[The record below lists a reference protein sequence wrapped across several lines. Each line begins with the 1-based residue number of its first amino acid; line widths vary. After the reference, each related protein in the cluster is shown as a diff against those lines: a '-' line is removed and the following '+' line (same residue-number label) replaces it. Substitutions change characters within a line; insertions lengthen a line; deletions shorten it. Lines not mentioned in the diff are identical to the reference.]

1 MNKKLNISRWLMY
14 VSVLLLLVFQAY
26 WLRKVYHDSYRS
38 LQREIAVVLR
48 EAFVKDQL
56 QIIFGTG
63 NVLPFRSDT
72 LRANGRR
79 VEVMMLKDSLVSKN
93 PLDIQ
98 DRNFLKGDSVKF
110 QLHIGEGRDS
120 GRKMGGAP
128 RFMAFDSDDED
139 AEIQSRLIITLP
151 VSQSLYDSGV
161 VNERY
166 EKILD
171 DAGLP
176 SSFTISK
183 SAKLLSGA
191 IGRQRKTEPNWRDRR
206 GVNMILADLDFGN
219 TFPHIMRKMYGQVLI
234 ALFMTGTVILAFR
247 FMFKSLKEH
256 QKMAALKNDFISN
269 MTHEL
274 KTPVAT
280 VSVAIEALKNFS
292 VMDNPARTREYLDI
306 STAELNRLTMLID
319 KVLRINMFEADK
331 LEMDAA
337 PISLNELTQEV
348 LQAQQLQATQTGAS
362 ITWTNPGEPIM
373 VKGDKL
379 HLMSV
384 MYNLLDNAMKYRSAH
399 PEIVVSLAKEG
410 NDAVLKVKDNG
421 PGIAAEYRNKVFEK
435 FFRIPTGDRH
445 DVKGYGL
452 GLSYVHEV
460 VQKHG
465 GTIKVESEPGK
476 GSTFIVKLP
485 VAG

>member
-1 MNKKLNISRWLMY
+1 MY
-14 VSVLLLLVFQAY
+14 VSVLLLILFQGY
-26 WLRKVYHDSYRS
+26 WLQKVYQNGYRS

-56 QIIFGTG
+56 QIIFGSG
-63 NVLPFRSDT
+63 NTPLFRTDT
-72 LRANGRR
+72 IRANGMK
-79 VEVMMLKDSLVSKN
+79 VKVMMLKDSMITKN
-93 PLDIQ
+93 SLDKHE
-98 DRNFLKGDSVKF
+98 RNFLKGDSLKF
-110 QLHIGEGRDS
+110 ELHIGEGRDS
-120 GRKMGGAP
+120 GRKMGGVP

-161 VNERY
+161 VNARY
-166 EKILD
+166 EKILKK
-171 DAGLP
+171 AGLP

-183 SAKLLSGA
+183 SAKSLSGG

-206 GVNMILADLDFGN
+206 GVNMVLADLDFGN
-219 TFPHIMRKMYGQVLI
+219 TFPHIMRKMYGQILI

-247 FMFKSLKEH
+247 FMFKSLKE
-256 QKMAALKNDFISN
+256 QYKMAALKNDFISN

-292 VMDNPARTREYLDI
+292 VMDNPTRTREYLDI

-384 MYNLLDNAMKYRSAH
+384 MYNLLDNAMKYRSAYA
-399 PEIVVSLAKEG
+399 EIVVTLAKEG
-410 NDAVLKVKDNG
+410 SDAVIKVKDNG

-435 FFRIPTGDRH
+435 FFRVPTGDRH

-465 GTIKVESEPGK
+465 GSIKVESEPGK
-476 GSTFIVKLP
+476 GCTFIVKLP
-485 VAG
+485 VVG